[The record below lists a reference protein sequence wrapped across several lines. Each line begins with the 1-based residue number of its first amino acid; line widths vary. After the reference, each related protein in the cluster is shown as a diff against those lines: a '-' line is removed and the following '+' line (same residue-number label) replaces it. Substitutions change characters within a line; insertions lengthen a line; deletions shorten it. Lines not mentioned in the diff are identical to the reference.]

1 MIADEVMEKHF
12 NNEVGLVPLSV
23 TAHELVHNSTKLFL
37 PLTVV
42 YGNYSAF
49 LDEYGPY
56 VPDEVY
62 EKIEKKV
69 DQTKSMTEDTFNAI
83 KKEYSYVEVDGFE
96 KVDKLEVKEE
106 NNKTAIFNTVSED
119 EAIIA

>member
-1 MIADEVMEKHF
+1 MEKHF

-49 LDEYGPY
+49 LDEFGPY